1 MKNELEEYY
10 ELEITKVKYL
20 AYNLEEYLKV
30 DKKIKSYFSSRDKK
44 IDLVLDEMVAEGK
57 KITEDELSKIRNLI
71 SELNLLDIN
80 VELLERIAERI
91 SKLKTYLEDYLI
103 PTIDKKDSEVNKC
116 NQMN

>member
-1 MKNELEEYY
+1 MKSELEEYY
-10 ELEITKVKYL
+10 DLEITKAKYL

-57 KITEDELSKIRNLI
+57 KITDNDLSEIKKLISKI
-71 SELNLLDIN
+71 NLLDIN
-80 VELLERIAERI
+80 VELLEEIAKSI
-91 SKLKTYLEDYLI
+91 NCLNSYLEEYLI
-103 PTIDKKDSEVNKC
+103 PTIDKKDSEIKEC